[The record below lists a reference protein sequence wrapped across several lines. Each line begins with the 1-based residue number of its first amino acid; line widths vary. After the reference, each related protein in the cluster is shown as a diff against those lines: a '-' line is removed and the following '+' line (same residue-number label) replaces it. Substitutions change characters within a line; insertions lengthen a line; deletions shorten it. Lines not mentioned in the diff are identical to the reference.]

1 MADIQFTISEEKI
14 QAMLFGDRGI
24 EVLMEEVMN
33 QLLQAEMTA
42 HLRAKPGEQT
52 DRRTG
57 YRNGS
62 YERRLTTRV
71 GTLELE
77 VPRDREGTFQSTLFE
92 RYQRN
97 EKALVLAMMEMVS
110 VDLMRS
116 TQGVSTRK
124 VKKITDKLCGRR
136 FSRETVS
143 RLAKRLD
150 EQIAAWAERELRKD
164 YPFLIVDAMQ
174 VGDDTSPEVRRQAAV
189 RSTTA
194 LVAVGISEDGYRE
207 ILGLEITFGE
217 TGEAWKRLF
226 AGLKER
232 GLSGVE
238 AQKFLR
244 VVTSDAHEGLR
255 EAIAER
261 FPGCI
266 WQRCQAHFRR
276 NVIDQTP
283 KAYHDQ
289 MHQTLDQVL
298 KAKSPRKAR
307 EALDAAYDELSDKAP
322 DALEV
327 LERGIDDA
335 TAVLVLPSKYRRRL
349 RTTNMVERFIEE
361 IRRREKVI
369 RIFPNRASAYR
380 LIGALCAEQHDE
392 WSTGRKYLTMDGY
405 FQWKTDL
412 SETETTSD
420 VKEQLP
426 KAA

>member
-1 MADIQFTISEEKI
+1 MADIQFTISAEKI

-42 HLRAKPGEQT
+42 HLRATPGEQT
-52 DRRTG
+52 DRRRG

-97 EKALVLAMMEMVS
+97 EKALVLAMMEMV
-110 VDLMRS
+110 V
-116 TQGVSTRK
+116 QGVSTRK

-174 VGDDTSPEVRRQAAV
+174 VKVRRQAAV

-226 AGLKER
+226 AGLRER

-238 AQKFLR
+238 L
-244 VVTSDAHEGLR
+244 VTSDAHEGLK

-261 FPGCI
+261 FPGSI

-289 MHQTLDQVL
+289 MHQTLDRIL
-298 KAKSPRKAR
+298 KAKSPKKAR
-307 EALDAAYDELSDKAP
+307 ATFRAAYDELQEEAP

-327 LERGIDDA
+327 LECGIEDA
-335 TAVLVLPSKYRRRL
+335 TATLALPRKYRRRL

-392 WSTGRKYLTMDGY
+392 WSTGRRYLTMDEY
-405 FQWKTDL
+405 YQWKADV
-412 SETETTSD
+412 SEGEPTSD
-420 VKEQLP
+420 ANEYLP

>member
-14 QAMLFGDRGI
+14 QEVLFGDRGV
-24 EVLMEEVMN
+24 EVLMEELMN
-33 QLLQAEMTA
+33 QLLQAEMTE
-42 HLRAKPGEQT
+42 HLRATPGEQT
-52 DRRTG
+52 DRRRG

-71 GTLELE
+71 GTLTLE
-77 VPRDREGTFQSTLFE
+77 VPRDRNGTFQTSLFE

-97 EKALVLAMMEMVS
+97 EKALVLALMEMV
-110 VDLMRS
+110 V
-116 TQGVSTRK
+116 QGVSTRK
-124 VKKITDKLCGRR
+124 VKKITDQLCGRR
-136 FSRETVS
+136 FSRGTVS
-143 RLAKRLD
+143 RLAKKLD
-150 EQIAAWAERELRKD
+150 EQIAAWAERDLRKD

-174 VGDDTSPEVRRQAAV
+174 VKVRRQAAV

-194 LVAVGISEDGYRE
+194 LIVVGISEDGYRE
-207 ILGLEITFGE
+207 ILGLEVTFGE
-217 TGEAWKRLF
+217 TGAAWKRLF
-226 AGLKER
+226 ADLKER

-238 AQKFLR
+238 L
-244 VVTSDAHEGLR
+244 VTSDAHEGLK

-261 FPGCI
+261 FPGSI

-283 KAYHDQ
+283 RACHDQ
-289 MHQTLDQVL
+289 MHQRLDRIL
-298 KAKSPRKAR
+298 KAKSPKKAR
-307 EALDAAYDELSDKAP
+307 AAFRAAYDELQEEAP

-327 LERGIDDA
+327 LECGIEDA
-335 TAVLVLPSKYRRRL
+335 TAILALPRKYRRRL

-380 LIGALCAEQHDE
+380 MIGALCAEQHDE
-392 WSTGRKYLTMDGY
+392 WSTGRRYLTMDEY
-405 FQWKTDL
+405 YQWKADL
-412 SETETTSD
+412 SEGEPTSNAN
-420 VKEQLP
+420 EHLP